1 MPEDEVLDARGPLDG
16 EHPPEAAPSA
26 AATPRPPIAT
36 AAVIDLR
43 DDLPSRH
50 RSMRGVPREP
60 DAHLAG
66 YRDRAARPG
75 HRHGRRPRLVD
86 VAAVVEAPLAAP
98 APTHDVASGTATT
111 DAPIAESSSS
121 APSATV
127 VPTNGER
134 RKLYVG
140 ELVVRRLRLRS
151 VFKVALALNL
161 CLLAVGMVAGA
172 LLWRLANEQG
182 WVAGWTGFLVDIGFT
197 DADVDGVALARA
209 SATIGGILTATATL
223 LTVAVACLYN
233 QIAGLIGGV
242 AVTFGPRRRGAR

>member
-1 MPEDEVLDARGPLDG
+1 MPEDGSLDARGPLDG
-16 EHPPEAAPSA
+16 EHPPEAAPST
-26 AATPRPPIAT
+26 AATPRTRIAT

-43 DDLPSRH
+43 DDPPSRH

-75 HRHGRRPRLVD
+75 HRHDRRPRLVD
-86 VAAVVEAPLAAP
+86 VAAVVEAPVAAP
-98 APTHDVASGTATT
+98 TATDDVAPGTATT
-111 DAPIAESSSS
+111 HAPTGETSSLASTTV
-121 APSATV
+121 APTD
-127 VPTNGER
+127 GER
-134 RKLYVG
+134 RKFYVG
-140 ELVVRRLRLRS
+140 ELVVRRLHLRS
-151 VFKVALALNL
+151 VLKVALALNL

-182 WVAGWTGFLVDIGFT
+182 WVTGWTGFLVDIGFT
-197 DADVDGVALARA
+197 DADVDGAALARA
-209 SATIGGILTATATL
+209 SASIGGILAATATL
-223 LTVAVACLYN
+223 LTVAIACLYN